1 MRDLF
6 NQKNAKALMILAMAI
21 FGMIGTMTYFIE
33 LPPSVIVVG
42 RGMIGAG
49 FLLLVIYISGS
60 KLSKDDIYGNL
71 FTLICSGTCLGLNWL
86 FLFEAYK
93 SVDISLATV
102 LNYLTPAL
110 VILAAPVFLKT
121 RLTVSK
127 LGFALLAL
135 FGMVLISGILEN
147 GSLGSD
153 GYGIVCGV
161 LAAVFYTGLVLFN
174 KKLKSI
180 GAYDMTFV
188 QLLIGGLIVLVYTL
202 FTIDY
207 GSLQFDLV
215 SVVLVVILGVV
226 QTAIAFLLYFGSLAY
241 LDASTAVIY
250 GYVEPVIGIF
260 LSIVILHEDL
270 GPVGWIGAALILGST
285 FMSEIL
291 ERRKARSVQ
300 NGQT

>member
-1 MRDLF
+1 MRELF

-21 FGMIGTMTYFIE
+21 FGMIGTMTYFIN

-121 RLTVSK
+121 RLTVTK

-153 GYGIVCGV
+153 GYGITCGV

-215 SVVLVVILGVV
+215 SVILVVILGVV

-270 GPVGWIGAALILGST
+270 GPIGWIGAALILGST

-291 ERRKARSVQ
+291 ERRKAKTLQKEQV
-300 NGQT
+300 

>member
-1 MRDLF
+1 MRELF

-21 FGMIGTMTYFIE
+21 FGMIGTMTYFIN

-60 KLSKDDIYGNL
+60 KLSKDDIDGNL

-121 RLTVSK
+121 RLTVTK

-135 FGMVLISGILEN
+135 FGMVLISEILEN

-153 GYGIVCGV
+153 GYGITCGV
-161 LAAVFYTGLVLFN
+161 LAAVFYTGLVIFN

-180 GAYDMTFV
+180 GAYDMSFV
-188 QLLIGGLIVLVYTL
+188 QLLIGGLIVLIYTL

-215 SVVLVVILGVV
+215 SVILVVILGVV

-291 ERRKARSVQ
+291 ERRKAKTIQKEQV
-300 NGQT
+300 